1 MSLIKISPEEAKN
14 YIPLKENY
22 GNKGVEYAKYFT
34 LTPANHNIINPLE
47 AINIAVPK
55 SG

>member
-1 MSLIKISPEEAKN
+1 MNLTRISIEEAKG

-34 LTPANHNIINPLE
+34 LTPSERGKGLSLIHI
-47 AINIAVPK
+47 
-55 SG
+55 